1 MPALPVQSPDTN
13 DQATNDQRRAPATP
27 PNLAQPA
34 SPRAY
39 TNGKHTDA
47 QNGKLDGNK
56 PDTSRQNKPNKPAN
70 AAPVSNESM
79 NTKPVSTEPVDT
91 EPVNDELVNDEPVQ
105 PPHPADA
112 EHAPHI
118 DLREEDD
125 DFSGLPYANGIYGER
140 SVDEITALVP
150 ISMFA
155 PDEELPALEV
165 HEIDD
170 RVAPDVDAPPIPDA
184 PPMHVGIVPAGEEPA
199 TTVPTGPAY
208 ADLRAALKKLPP
220 LPRTDQE
227 GNIYYEASDLE
238 LRAIDSLL
246 NRVPAAFGHHERELL
261 LRAYYL
267 AAYAHRNQTRESGE
281 PYVMHPIAV
290 ANILADLRM
299 DPDTLAAGLLHDVA
313 EDTEFDQAYIRAH
326 FGPSIASLVDGV
338 TKLKRINEMSNA
350 QQGIADAKAESLRK
364 MFLAMVDDVRV
375 VIIKLADRL
384 HNMRTLG
391 TQKKHK
397 QKRIAR
403 ETLDIFAPL
412 ANRLGIWQ
420 IKWELEDLSFRYLEP
435 NIYRELARAM
445 QQKRDERERW
455 VAKVKYELERELSK
469 AGIPAVVTGRPKHI
483 YSIYRK
489 MKRKDVDFD
498 QIYDIHG
505 FRIIVDNEGQ
515 CYAALGVVHSNYRPI
530 PGEFDDYIANP
541 KDNMYRSLHTAV
553 LSKRSGRPMEIQ
565 IRTHEMH
572 EIAERGIAAHWQYKE
587 QRRHNDKFQE
597 KIAWLRQLMEWRA
610 DVHDATEFVDGM
622 KTDVFHDRVYVF
634 TPQGDVI
641 DLPAGSTPI
650 DFAYA
655 IHTELGHRCR
665 GASIKGRLVPL
676 DYKLQNGDQVT
687 IIAAKRG
694 GPSRDWLNP
703 NLEYVATQ
711 RARSKIRNWLRKQ
724 GREENIQRGR
734 QMLEKE
740 MKRLA
745 INDSFEA
752 MAKLFNYEKVDD
764 FLAAIGY
771 GDINSQHLAT
781 RVLETERREHERRL
795 WEERPWEAAVSPS
808 RSSSSGDGFRVQGV
822 EGLLTH
828 LGRCCNPVPGD
839 AIVGYVTR
847 GRGVTIH
854 RTNCPNISNIV
865 RRGQD
870 NRLVDVTWAA
880 EPEATFP
887 VKIQVSAYDRSGLM
901 RDVAALVADEHIN
914 MVAVEAI
921 TGQKDNIALIN
932 ATLEIQ
938 NAAQLTRVLTKI
950 DRLPNVVEA
959 HRMIG

>member
-1 MPALPVQSPDTN
+1 MNRYSA
-13 DQATNDQRRAPATP
+13 RRAGET
-27 PNLAQPA
+27 A
-34 SPRAY
+34 SS
-39 TNGKHTDA
+39 TNGV
-47 QNGKLDGNK
+47 
-56 PDTSRQNKPNKPAN
+56 
-70 AAPVSNESM
+70 APVDEQES
-79 NTKPVSTEPVDT
+79 
-91 EPVNDELVNDEPVQ
+91 
-105 PPHPADA
+105 
-112 EHAPHI
+112 
-118 DLREEDD
+118 RENLIEDD
-125 DFSGLPYANGIYGER
+125 PDDGYLGFPYANGIYGE
-140 SVDEITALVP
+140 VPVEELTPALASEP
-150 ISMFA
+150 A
-155 PDEELPALEV
+155 TELPDLALPALTRQ
-165 HEIDD
+165 EIDD
-170 RVAPDVDAPPIPDA
+170 RVAPDVDAPPIAEIEEDA
-184 PPMHVGIVPAGEEPA
+184 AEEAITGARAGVTTLPAAPSF
-199 TTVPTGPAY
+199 
-208 ADLRAALKKLPP
+208 ADLRAALARLEP
-220 LPRTDQE
+220 LPAVDKSGPIQLAP
-227 GNIYYEASDLE
+227 GVPE
-238 LRAIDSLL
+238 LRALDALMQ
-246 NRVPAAFGHHERELL
+246 RMPAASGARERELV
-261 LRAYYL
+261 LRAFVL
-267 AAYAHRNQTRESGE
+267 AAYAHRNQFRESGE
-281 PYVMHPIAV
+281 PYVLHPVAV
-290 ANILADLRM
+290 ATILADLRM

-313 EDTEFDQAYIRAH
+313 EDTEIDLGYLREH
-326 FGPSIASLVDGV
+326 FGPDIANLVDGV
-338 TKLKRINEMSNA
+338 TKLKRINELSNA

-391 TQKKHK
+391 AQKKHK

-435 NIYRELARAM
+435 NTYRELARAM
-445 QQKRDERERW
+445 QQKRGEREKW
-455 VAKVKYELERELSK
+455 VAKVKYELEQELAK
-469 AGIPAVVTGRPKHI
+469 AGIPAEVTGRPKHI

-489 MKRKDVDFD
+489 MKRKDVDFE

-505 FRIIVDNEGQ
+505 FRIIVETEAQ
-515 CYAALGVVHSNYRPI
+515 CYAALGIVHSNYRPI

-565 IRTHEMH
+565 IRTREMH
-572 EIAERGIAAHWQYKE
+572 EVAERGIAAHWQYKE
-587 QRRHNDKFQE
+587 QRHHDRRFQE
-597 KIAWLRQLMEWRA
+597 KIAWLRQLMEWRQ
-610 DVHDATEFVDGM
+610 DVTDAAEFVDGM

-641 DLPAGSTPI
+641 DLPAGATPI

-745 INDSFEA
+745 IHDSFEN
-752 MAKLFNYEKVDD
+752 MAKLFNYDKVED

-781 RVLETERREHERRL
+781 RVLEQERREQERRL
-795 WEERPWEAAVSPS
+795 WEERPYEAAA
-808 RSSSSGDGFRVQGV
+808 SGKRTATTSGGFMVQGV
-822 EGLLTH
+822 DGLLTH

-839 AIVGYVTR
+839 PIVGYVTR
-847 GRGVTIH
+847 GRGLTVH
-854 RTNCPNISNIV
+854 RTTCPNVANIV
-865 RRGQD
+865 RKGQE
-870 NRLVDVTWAA
+870 NRLVDVQWAA
-880 EPEATFP
+880 RPEATFP
-887 VKIQVSAYDRSGLM
+887 VKIQVAAYDRSGLM

-914 MVAVEAI
+914 MVSVEAI
-921 TGQKDNIALIN
+921 TGQKDNLAIIN

-959 HRMIG
+959 RRRLG

>member
-1 MPALPVQSPDTN
+1 MALSQSSQSGSA
-13 DQATNDQRRAPATP
+13 DQSSVNEDSVNRSGNPREGST
-27 PNLAQPA
+27 LA
-34 SPRAY
+34 
-39 TNGKHTDA
+39 GK
-47 QNGKLDGNK
+47 
-56 PDTSRQNKPNKPAN
+56 
-70 AAPVSNESM
+70 
-79 NTKPVSTEPVDT
+79 NTKAAQRVAFDRESSVPKEQANGERFAAQGMKYLPPTERDDSFVSPFIQDF
-91 EPVNDELVNDEPVQ
+91 DD
-105 PPHPADA
+105 
-112 EHAPHI
+112 
-118 DLREEDD
+118 EEDD
-125 DFSGLPYANGIYGER
+125 LGDLPYANGFYGELPLTD
-140 SVDEITALVP
+140 VTNTELLAHDELA
-150 ISMFA
+150 
-155 PDEELPALEV
+155 DGELPALTVDER
-165 HEIDD
+165 DD
-170 RVAPDVDAPPIPDA
+170 RVAPEVDAPPLPEEMA
-184 PPMHVGIVPAGEEPA
+184 PNGLVEAQESAV
-199 TTVPTGPAY
+199 TTMPVTAY
-208 ADLRAALKKLPP
+208 AELRAALAKIQP
-220 LPRTDQE
+220 LPTATKGVSVPCDPT
-227 GNIYYEASDLE
+227 LPE
-238 LRAIDSLL
+238 LRGLDLL
-246 NRVPAAFGHHERELL
+246 LHRVPQYYGHQEIELL
-261 LRAYYL
+261 LRAYIL
-267 AAYAHRNQTRESGE
+267 ASYAHRNQARESGE
-281 PYVMHPIAV
+281 PYVLHPIAV
-290 ANILADLRM
+290 TTILADLRM
-299 DPDTLAAGLLHDVA
+299 DADTLAAGLLHDVA
-313 EDTEFDQAYIRAH
+313 EDTEFDVPYIYEH
-326 FGPSIASLVDGV
+326 FGQDVGSLVDGV
-338 TKLKRINEMSNA
+338 TKLKRINELSNA

-384 HNMRTLG
+384 HNMRTLNS
-391 TQKKHK
+391 QKKHK

-435 NIYRELARAM
+435 NTYRELARAM
-445 QQKRDERERW
+445 QQKREERERW
-455 VAKVKYELERELSK
+455 VARVKHELEQELAK
-469 AGIPAVVTGRPKHI
+469 AGIPAEITGRPKHI

-489 MKRKDVDFD
+489 MKRKDVDFE

-505 FRIIVDNEGQ
+505 FRVIVDNEAN
-515 CYAALGVVHSNYRPI
+515 CYAALGIVHGNYRPI

-565 IRTHEMH
+565 IRTREMH
-572 EIAERGIAAHWQYKE
+572 EVAERGIAAHWQYKE
-587 QRRHNDKFQE
+587 QREHDERFNE
-597 KIAWLRQLMEWRA
+597 KISWLRQLMEWRQ
-610 DVHDATEFVDGM
+610 DVTDATEFVDGM

-641 DLPAGSTPI
+641 DLPANSTPI

-687 IIAAKRG
+687 IISAKRG

-724 GREENIQRGR
+724 GRDENIARGR

-745 INDSFEA
+745 ITDSFDA
-752 MAKLFNYEKVDD
+752 MAKLFTYDKVDD

-781 RVLETERREHERRL
+781 RVLEAERREHERRM
-795 WEERPWEAAVSPS
+795 WEERPWEAAVTPS
-808 RSSSSGDGFRVQGV
+808 RQQEQHDGGFSVQGMG
-822 EGLLTH
+822 GLLTH

-839 AIVGYVTR
+839 PIVGYVTR
-847 GRGVTIH
+847 GKGLTIH
-854 RTNCPNISNIV
+854 RINCPNVANIV
-865 RRGQD
+865 RKGQQS
-870 NRLVDVTWAA
+870 RLMDVQWAA
-880 EPEATFP
+880 RPEATFP

-914 MVAVEAI
+914 MVSVEAI
-921 TGQKDNIALIN
+921 TGQKDNLAIIN

-938 NAAQLTRVLTKI
+938 NAAQLTRALTKI

-959 HRMIG
+959 RRRIS

>member
-1 MPALPVQSPDTN
+1 MAVSKSAQSSSVDQSGVSPNPVDPEETTIADADAKLSEHAN
-13 DQATNDQRRAPATP
+13 FAANGNGQATNTTERY
-27 PNLAQPA
+27 NAQ
-34 SPRAY
+34 S
-39 TNGKHTDA
+39 D
-47 QNGKLDGNK
+47 
-56 PDTSRQNKPNKPAN
+56 SF
-70 AAPVSNESM
+70 E
-79 NTKPVSTEPVDT
+79 
-91 EPVNDELVNDEPVQ
+91 DEDY
-105 PPHPADA
+105 
-112 EHAPHI
+112 
-118 DLREEDD
+118 DLG
-125 DFSGLPYANGIYGER
+125 DFPYANGFYGELPLAEVT
-140 SVDEITALVP
+140 SNEPLPLAAEELADA
-150 ISMFA
+150 
-155 PDEELPALEV
+155 ELPALSADEL
-165 HEIDD
+165 DD
-170 RVAPDVDAPPIPDA
+170 RVAPEVDAPPLPDDL
-184 PPMHVGIVPAGEEPA
+184 PMVGA
-199 TTVPTGPAY
+199 TPELDQPVTTLPITAY
-208 ADLRAALKKLPP
+208 ADLRASIAKLPP
-220 LPRTDQE
+220 LPTAMA
-227 GNIYYEASDLE
+227 GVNVPCEASLTE
-238 LRAIDSLL
+238 LRALDLL
-246 NRVPAAFGHHERELL
+246 LHRIPQYYGHQEIELL
-261 LRAYYL
+261 LRAYVL
-267 AAYAHRNQTRESGE
+267 AAYAHRNQIRESGE
-281 PYVMHPIAV
+281 PYILHPIAV
-290 ANILADLRM
+290 TTILADLRM
-299 DPDTLAAGLLHDVA
+299 DADTLAAGLLHDVA
-313 EDTEFDQAYIRAH
+313 EDTDFDLPYLYEH
-326 FGPSIASLVDGV
+326 FGQNAASLVDGV
-338 TKLKRINEMSNA
+338 TKLKRINELSNA

-384 HNMRTLG
+384 HNMRTLNS
-391 TQKKHK
+391 QKKHK

-435 NIYRELARAM
+435 NTYRELARAM
-445 QQKRDERERW
+445 QQKRDEREKW
-455 VAKVKYELERELSK
+455 VARVKYELEQELAK
-469 AGIPAVVTGRPKHI
+469 VGIPAEVTGRPKHI

-489 MKRKDVDFD
+489 MKRKDVDFE

-505 FRIIVDNEGQ
+505 FRVIVETEAN
-515 CYAALGVVHSNYRPI
+515 CYAALGIVHGNYRPI

-565 IRTHEMH
+565 IRTREMH
-572 EIAERGIAAHWQYKE
+572 EVAERGIAAHWQYKE
-587 QRRHNDKFQE
+587 QRQYDERFNE
-597 KIAWLRQLMEWRA
+597 KIAWLRQLMEWRQ
-610 DVHDATEFVDGM
+610 DVTDAAEFVDGM

-641 DLPAGSTPI
+641 DLPANSTPI

-687 IIAAKRG
+687 IISAKRG

-724 GREENIQRGR
+724 GREENIARGR

-745 INDSFEA
+745 VTDSFDA
-752 MAKLFNYEKVDD
+752 MAKLFSYDKVDD

-781 RVLETERREHERRL
+781 RVLEAERREHERRM
-795 WEERPWEAAVSPS
+795 WEERPWEAAITPS
-808 RSSSSGDGFRVQGV
+808 RQQDQSDDGFSVQGIG
-822 EGLLTH
+822 GLLTH

-839 AIVGYVTR
+839 PIVGYVTR
-847 GRGVTIH
+847 GKGLTIH
-854 RTNCPNISNIV
+854 RINCPNVSNIV
-865 RRGQD
+865 RKGQQS
-870 NRLVDVTWAA
+870 RLMDVQWSAR
-880 EPEATFP
+880 PEATFP

-914 MVAVEAI
+914 MVSVEAI
-921 TGQKDNIALIN
+921 TGQKDNLAIIN

-938 NAAQLTRVLTKI
+938 NAAQLTRALTKI

-959 HRMIG
+959 RRRLS

>member
-1 MPALPVQSPDTN
+1 MPA
-13 DQATNDQRRAPATP
+13 
-27 PNLAQPA
+27 QP
-34 SPRAY
+34 S
-39 TNGKHTDA
+39 
-47 QNGKLDGNK
+47 
-56 PDTSRQNKPNKPAN
+56 
-70 AAPVSNESM
+70 
-79 NTKPVSTEPVDT
+79 
-91 EPVNDELVNDEPVQ
+91 
-105 PPHPADA
+105 
-112 EHAPHI
+112 
-118 DLREEDD
+118 
-125 DFSGLPYANGIYGER
+125 F
-140 SVDEITALVP
+140 
-150 ISMFA
+150 
-155 PDEELPALEV
+155 
-165 HEIDD
+165 
-170 RVAPDVDAPPIPDA
+170 
-184 PPMHVGIVPAGEEPA
+184 
-199 TTVPTGPAY
+199 
-208 ADLRAALKKLPP
+208 ADLRAAVARLEPIP
-220 LPRTDQE
+220 NADATGPIVFDP
-227 GNIYYEASDLE
+227 SVDE
-238 LRAIDSLL
+238 LRGLDLL
-246 NRVPAAFGHHERELL
+246 MHRLPAAYGPRERERL
-261 LRAYYL
+261 LRAYVV
-267 AAYAHRNQTRESGE
+267 AGYAHRNQRRESGE
-281 PYVMHPIAV
+281 PYVLHPLAV
-290 ANILADLRM
+290 TTILADLRM
-299 DPDTLAAGLLHDVA
+299 DVDTLCAGLLHDVA
-313 EDTEFDQAYIRAH
+313 EDTDFDLAYLQEQFSSGIT
-326 FGPSIASLVDGV
+326 SLVDGV
-338 TKLKRINEMSNA
+338 TKLKRINELSNA

-435 NIYRELARAM
+435 NTYRDLARAM
-445 QQKRDERERW
+445 QQKRDEREKW
-455 VAKVKYELERELSK
+455 VARVKYELEQELAK
-469 AGIPAVVTGRPKHI
+469 AGIPAEVTGRPKHI

-489 MKRKDVDFD
+489 MKRKDVDFE

-505 FRIIVDNEGQ
+505 FRIIVDAEAN

-565 IRTHEMH
+565 IRTREMH

-587 QRRHNDKFQE
+587 QRNHDTHFQE
-597 KIAWLRQLMEWRA
+597 KIAWLRQLMEWRQ
-610 DVHDATEFVDGM
+610 DVNDASEFVDGM

-641 DLPAGSTPI
+641 DLPAGATPI

-711 RARSKIRNWLRKQ
+711 RARSKIRTWLKKQ
-724 GREENIQRGR
+724 NREENITRGR

-745 INDSFEA
+745 INESFETV
-752 MAKLFNYEKVDD
+752 AKLFSYDKVED

-781 RVLETERREHERRL
+781 RWLEAERREQERRM
-795 WEERPWEAAVSPS
+795 WEERPLEAALSTS
-808 RSSSSGDGFRVQGV
+808 RITSSGDGFMVQGV
-822 EGLLTH
+822 DGLLTH

-839 AIVGYVTR
+839 PIIGYVTR
-847 GRGVTIH
+847 GRGLTVH
-854 RTNCPNISNIV
+854 RATCPNIANIV
-865 RRGQD
+865 RKGQE
-870 NRLVDVTWAA
+870 NRLVDVQWAA
-880 EPEATFP
+880 KPEATFP

-914 MVAVEAI
+914 MVSVEAI
-921 TGQKDNIALIN
+921 TGQKDNLAIIN

-938 NAAQLTRVLTKI
+938 NASQLTRILTKI
-950 DRLPNVVEA
+950 DRLPNVVDA
-959 HRMIG
+959 RRRLH

>member
-1 MPALPVQSPDTN
+1 MAPRSTPSENVDQNPTGHEEADERAAPGQAGHRVYQGGQRAGAPQPAL
-13 DQATNDQRRAPATP
+13 
-27 PNLAQPA
+27 
-34 SPRAY
+34 
-39 TNGKHTDA
+39 
-47 QNGKLDGNK
+47 
-56 PDTSRQNKPNKPAN
+56 
-70 AAPVSNESM
+70 
-79 NTKPVSTEPVDT
+79 
-91 EPVNDELVNDEPVQ
+91 EL
-105 PPHPADA
+105 
-112 EHAPHI
+112 
-118 DLREEDD
+118 EDD
-125 DFSGLPYANGIYGER
+125 ESFLGLPYAAGLYDELP
-140 SVDEITALVP
+140 VDAL
-150 ISMFA
+150 A
-155 PDEELPALEV
+155 PDLETSLPGALLPALTAGDL
-165 HEIDD
+165 DD
-170 RVAPDVDAPPIPDA
+170 RLAPDVDAPPIPDA
-184 PPMHVGIVPAGEEPA
+184 PDSGAATGQGVTTLPAAPSF
-199 TTVPTGPAY
+199 
-208 ADLRAALKKLPP
+208 ADLRAALAKLEA
-220 LPRTDQE
+220 LPAVDQA
-227 GNIYYEASDLE
+227 GPIQVAPGPAE
-238 LRAIDSLL
+238 LRSLDAML
-246 NRVPAAFGHHERELL
+246 QRLPAVYGARERELV
-261 LRAYYL
+261 LRAFVL

-281 PYVMHPIAV
+281 PYILHPLAV
-290 ANILADLRM
+290 SAILADLRM

-313 EDTEFDQAYIRAH
+313 EDTEIDVGYLHEH
-326 FGPSIASLVDGV
+326 FGPNVANLVDGV
-338 TKLKRINEMSNA
+338 TKLKRINELSNA

-391 TQKKHK
+391 AQKKHK

-435 NIYRELARAM
+435 NTYRELARAM
-445 QQKRDERERW
+445 QQKREEREKW
-455 VAKVKYELERELSK
+455 VAKVKYELEHELAK
-469 AGIPAVVTGRPKHI
+469 AGIPAEVTGRPKHI

-505 FRIIVDNEGQ
+505 FRIIVENEGQ
-515 CYAALGVVHSNYRPI
+515 CYAALGIVHSQYRPI

-553 LSKRSGRPMEIQ
+553 LGKRNGRPMEIQ
-565 IRTHEMH
+565 IRTREMH
-572 EIAERGIAAHWQYKE
+572 EVAERGIAAHWQYKE
-587 QRRHNDKFQE
+587 QRHHDERFQE
-597 KIAWLRQLMEWRA
+597 KIAWLRQLMEWRQ
-610 DVHDATEFVDGM
+610 DVNDAAEFVDGM

-641 DLPAGSTPI
+641 DLPAGATPI

-655 IHTELGHRCR
+655 IHTELGNRCR

-676 DYKLQNGDQVT
+676 DYKLQNGDQVR

-745 INDSFEA
+745 INESFDS

-781 RVLETERREHERRL
+781 RVLEAERREQERRM
-795 WEERPWEAAVSPS
+795 WEERPYETA
-808 RSSSSGDGFRVQGV
+808 SSGRRTSTESGFMVQGV
-822 EGLLTH
+822 DGLLTH

-839 AIVGYVTR
+839 PIVGYVTR
-847 GRGVTIH
+847 GRGLTVH
-854 RTNCPNISNIV
+854 RTTCPNIANIV
-865 RRGQD
+865 RKGQEI
-870 NRLVDVTWAA
+870 RLVDVQWAA
-880 EPEATFP
+880 RPEATFP
-887 VKIQVSAYDRSGLM
+887 VKIQVAAYDRSGLM

-914 MVAVEAI
+914 MVSVEAI
-921 TGQKDNIALIN
+921 TGQKDNLAIIN

-938 NAAQLTRVLTKI
+938 NASQLTRILTKI

-959 HRMIG
+959 RRRLS

>member
-1 MPALPVQSPDTN
+1 MFVKMDSQANGTQPARPTTENAPASSGEPDDRTEQPIRPETGVAEEGQAELTVDTELRGDPSVQVYINGAAQFVSFDEGRPGRDDAPQSTSALERAKPEPQP
-13 DQATNDQRRAPATP
+13 QAPPAVQQEAGRPATP
-27 PNLAQPA
+27 L
-34 SPRAY
+34 
-39 TNGKHTDA
+39 
-47 QNGKLDGNK
+47 L
-56 PDTSRQNKPNKPAN
+56 
-70 AAPVSNESM
+70 
-79 NTKPVSTEPVDT
+79 
-91 EPVNDELVNDEPVQ
+91 
-105 PPHPADA
+105 
-112 EHAPHI
+112 
-118 DLREEDD
+118 
-125 DFSGLPYANGIYGER
+125 
-140 SVDEITALVP
+140 
-150 ISMFA
+150 
-155 PDEELPALEV
+155 
-165 HEIDD
+165 
-170 RVAPDVDAPPIPDA
+170 
-184 PPMHVGIVPAGEEPA
+184 
-199 TTVPTGPAY
+199 
-208 ADLRAALKKLPP
+208 AALQKLPP
-220 LPRTDQE
+220 LPTADRKGTIQIQPTPE
-227 GNIYYEASDLE
+227 E
-238 LRAIDSLL
+238 LQAMENLL
-246 NRVPAAFGHHERELL
+246 QRVPASFTPADRELL
-261 LRAYYL
+261 LRAYL
-267 AAYAHRNQTRESGE
+267 VASYAHREQRRHSGE
-281 PYVMHPIAV
+281 PYVLHPIAV
-290 ANILADLRM
+290 ATILAELRL
-299 DPDTLAAGLLHDVA
+299 DVDTLAAGLLHDVV
-313 EDTEFDQAYIRAH
+313 EDTQFDLAYLREY
-326 FGPSIASLVDGV
+326 FGGDIANLVDGV
-338 TKLKRINEMSNA
+338 TKLKRINELSNA

-391 TQKKHK
+391 SQKKHK

-435 NIYRELARAM
+435 NTYRELAKAM
-445 QQKRDERERW
+445 QQKREEREKW
-455 VAKVKYELERELSK
+455 VARIKRELEELLAK
-469 AGIPAVVTGRPKHI
+469 AGIPAEVSGRPKHI

-505 FRIIVDNEGQ
+505 FRIIVETEAQ

-553 LSKRSGRPMEIQ
+553 LSKRSGKPMEIQ
-565 IRTHEMH
+565 IRTREMH
-572 EIAERGIAAHWQYKE
+572 EIAEYGIAAHWQYKE
-587 QRRHNDKFQE
+587 QKKHDARFQE
-597 KIAWLRQLMEWRA
+597 KIAWLRQLMEWRQE
-610 DVHDATEFVDGM
+610 VTDAREFVDGM
-622 KTDVFHDRVYVF
+622 KTDVFNDRVYVF

-665 GASIKGRLVPL
+665 GANIRGRLVPL

-711 RARSKIRNWLRKQ
+711 RARSKIRAWLRKQ

-745 INDSFEA
+745 INESFES
-752 MAKLFNYEKVDD
+752 MAKLFNYDKVDD

-771 GDINSQHLAT
+771 GDINSQHLAQK
-781 RVLETERREHERRL
+781 VLEKERRERERAR
-795 WEERPWEAAVSPS
+795 WEELEREGGEKGAEGRR
-808 RSSSSGDGFRVQGV
+808 RSSATDGFRVQGV

-839 AIVGYVTR
+839 AIVGYVTK

-854 RTNCPNISNIV
+854 RTVCPNVANIV
-865 RRGQD
+865 RRGQE
-870 NRLVDVTWAA
+870 NRLIDVQWAA
-880 EPEATFP
+880 DPEATFP
-887 VKIQVSAYDRSGLM
+887 VSIQVSAYDRSGLM

-914 MVAVEAI
+914 MISVEAV
-921 TGQKDNIALIN
+921 TGQKDNLAVIN
-932 ATLEIQ
+932 ATLEIRD
-938 NAAQLTRVLTKI
+938 AAQLTRILTKI

-959 HRMIG
+959 RRKVS